1 MPANFQTDNKKY
13 TRKSSR
19 VNVNN
24 PDFNSPIELVTG
36 DELLAIKEHIE
47 KWKNFISFFRWYPD
61 LFYDLIKPESG
72 RTIRLGIDQRMMLRC
87 LARFKSTY
95 GVLPRGS
102 GKCVTKDT
110 LLLTNNGVKEIGA
123 FFDYQNDGIET
134 IRDLEIGI
142 VNYCGENEKTTRG
155 IYSGRKPTIRIKTE
169 EGFSIEG
176 TYVHP
181 LLVMDVDGVVK
192 FKKLKD
198 IKDGDYVC
206 IRRGDNVWGNNL
218 DIDVSSEISE
228 WLSSR
233 TDNENRCLKIR
244 ELPKVLTEDIAY
256 FVGLLIGDGSI
267 VRQNLISFS
276 NVDQDVIE
284 RFFDIA
290 HTVFGV
296 NHIRQS
302 NKSDYHIYDIFLRKY
317 FEFIGLEYDGSHKKK
332 IPNCILSAPKN
343 IVKKTLQGLFDTDGC
358 GEKSTI
364 TYSSVSLD
372 LIRQMQTLL
381 LNFGVVSSTKSK
393 EDKYGNHSYLL
404 SIYGENA
411 EIFNREIGFLCEKK
425 RIRAVALASKKHNTN
440 KDIIPYQF
448 SFCGDVYPLF
458 AKDRH
463 CFLYHCGKACDND
476 MTYNRLYQL
485 VSSGLEDYPHKEH
498 FEELFELNYF
508 YSKVCS
514 VEYGENDVYDIET
527 VETHSFVANGFVNHN
542 TMLAMMN
549 AFHTCIFYPGV
560 KVALTAQ
567 TRENSAKLIKD
578 KYDELIECFPI
589 LKDEVYAARFRN
601 DFSEIEFHNGSRISN
616 LANHQSSKGAHVQRG
631 IVDEDNLTNE
641 EIYQDVLEPIFT
653 TVPRVTA
660 GKLGVVD
667 PFEMNGQISQLTS
680 AGFRGSS
687 AYYRCLKHYRSML
700 ECKGEMCLGAGWEM
714 ACHFGRGA
722 TKSEVLKKEKIMSSV
737 AFDMNYRAVWTG
749 VSDNALVSMSKL
761 LDCRNLTTPELEAVE
776 DGEYVFGI
784 DVARSDNASNNQS
797 SIAILRIIRTPK
809 GKIKEIWLVNME
821 TMEGTLDYDAQAVEI
836 KRIAQRYKPRIIVI
850 DENGLGRGLTDALVK
865 DSIDL
870 TNGESLGCYGTIN
883 SERVPDDLNAPKIIF
898 CYMAQKYD
906 NESIPTFIDAV
917 ETGKL
922 RLLEKKEISSYAMG
936 EKEYAEM
943 VMPYFQTNCF
953 VEEVSNLKLEHL
965 RNGGLSI
972 RQVARKVNKDRF
984 SSVQYPLW
992 YIMRYL
998 DNETVS
1004 NDDDDLFFLG
1014 QYISW

>member
-13 TRKSSR
+13 KRKSSR

-24 PDFNSPIELVTG
+24 PDFNSPVELVTG

-47 KWKNFISFFRWYPD
+47 QWKDFISFFRWYPD
-61 LFYDLIKPESG
+61 LYYDLIKPESG
-72 RTIRLGIDQRMMLRC
+72 RTIRLGIDQRVMLRC

-102 GKCVTKDT
+102 GKT
-110 LLLTNNGVKEIGA
+110 
-123 FFDYQNDGIET
+123 
-134 IRDLEIGI
+134 
-142 VNYCGENEKTTRG
+142 
-155 IYSGRKPTIRIKTE
+155 
-169 EGFSIEG
+169 
-176 TYVHP
+176 
-181 LLVMDVDGVVK
+181 M
-192 FKKLKD
+192 
-198 IKDGDYVC
+198 
-206 IRRGDNVWGNNL
+206 
-218 DIDVSSEISE
+218 
-228 WLSSR
+228 
-233 TDNENRCLKIR
+233 
-244 ELPKVLTEDIAY
+244 
-256 FVGLLIGDGSI
+256 
-267 VRQNLISFS
+267 ISF
-276 NVDQDVIE
+276 
-284 RFFDIA
+284 
-290 HTVFGV
+290 
-296 NHIRQS
+296 
-302 NKSDYHIYDIFLRKY
+302 
-317 FEFIGLEYDGSHKKK
+317 
-332 IPNCILSAPKN
+332 
-343 IVKKTLQGLFDTDGC
+343 
-358 GEKSTI
+358 
-364 TYSSVSLD
+364 
-372 LIRQMQTLL
+372 
-381 LNFGVVSSTKSK
+381 
-393 EDKYGNHSYLL
+393 
-404 SIYGENA
+404 
-411 EIFNREIGFLCEKK
+411 
-425 RIRAVALASKKHNTN
+425 
-440 KDIIPYQF
+440 
-448 SFCGDVYPLF
+448 
-458 AKDRH
+458 
-463 CFLYHCGKACDND
+463 
-476 MTYNRLYQL
+476 
-485 VSSGLEDYPHKEH
+485 
-498 FEELFELNYF
+498 
-508 YSKVCS
+508 
-514 VEYGENDVYDIET
+514 
-527 VETHSFVANGFVNHN
+527 
-542 TMLAMMN
+542 MN
-549 AFHTCIFYPGV
+549 ACHTCIFYPNV
-560 KVALTAQ
+560 QVALTAQ
-567 TRENSAKLIKD
+567 TKENSAKLIKD
-578 KYDELIECFPI
+578 KYDELIDCFPVLREEI
-589 LKDEVYAARFRN
+589 YSAKFSIN
-601 DFSEIEFHNGSRISN
+601 DAEIEFHNGSRIKN

-653 TVPRVTA
+653 TVPRVTS
-660 GKLGVVD
+660 GKLGIVD
-667 PFEMNGQISQLTS
+667 PFEINGQISQMTS

-687 AYYRCLKHYRSML
+687 AYYRCLKHYRNML
-700 ECKGEMCLGAGWEM
+700 ECKGEMCLGAGWEL

-722 TKSEVLKKEKIMSSV
+722 TKNEILKKEKAMSSV

-761 LDCRNLTTPELEAVE
+761 LDCRNLSAPELEAVE

-922 RLLEKKEISSYAMG
+922 RLLEKKEISSYAMS
-936 EKEYAEM
+936 EKDYADT

-965 RNGGLSI
+965 RNGGLSV
-972 RQVARKVNKDRF
+972 RQVARRVNKDRF